1 MQIKKCFIFSPF
13 LQILLHAEKNRYIYR
28 YMVCCIGKFELTI
41 KFVLHVFFSFR
52 TIVTGVLADRH
63 PTKLHLFRTYKP
75 TLQQLEVKGICQ
87 REGSKKKRDSKSKDK
102 RQSCN
107 AEDLFCPAPPNGM
120 YIIHLH
126 MTFYYFL
133 SCTCMIHLN

>member
-1 MQIKKCFIFSPF
+1 MLHIFPIFANFVTCRKKQI
-13 LQILLHAEKNRYIYR
+13 

-41 KFVLHVFFSFR
+41 KFVFHVFFSFR

-102 RQSCN
+102 RQSCKE
-107 AEDLFCPAPPNGM
+107 EDLFCPAPPNGM

-126 MTFYYFL
+126 MTFSYFL
-133 SCTCMIHLN
+133 SYTIHLN